1 LKWNYLYDKKGEDV
15 VKKIESLGSNSGKPA
30 ATITVKDSG
39 EL

>member
-1 LKWNYLYDKKGEDV
+1 MELSYDKKGEDV